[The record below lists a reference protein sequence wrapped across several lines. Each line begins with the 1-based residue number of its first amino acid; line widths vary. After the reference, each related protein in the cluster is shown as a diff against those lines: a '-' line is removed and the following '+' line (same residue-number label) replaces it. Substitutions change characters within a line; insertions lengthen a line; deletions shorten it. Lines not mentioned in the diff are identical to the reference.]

1 MIKVGIIGLGTVGA
15 GTYRILKEHHGLI
28 KSKTGLDIKVARA
41 ADIDPNKSITMGLQ
55 KGIFTNDALDIIND
69 EKIDIVIELIGGTT
83 AAYDYIIKSIKNRKG
98 VITANKSLLAQ
109 RGREIFRLA
118 QTYGAPIG
126 FEASVCGGIPVIR
139 AIKEGLIANKITGIM
154 GILNG
159 TSNYIMTKMTE
170 EGKPFAEALKDAQ
183 RLGYAEQDPT
193 FDVEG
198 IDAAH
203 KLCILIGLAFGCC
216 VDMKDIT
223 TRGITRIEPVDI
235 ELAREFGYRI
245 KLLAIAR
252 HDRDGLEARV
262 EPAMIPVAH
271 PISSVADVFNAV
283 YIIGDRVGPNM
294 FYGKGAGS
302 EPTGSA
308 VVSDIVDIARII
320 KSKNAIAGFLG
331 VNLNKRIRIKKS
343 DEVCVPF
350 YLRFTAKDMPGVLS
364 KISGV
369 LAKYM
374 ISISTVIQKGRQ
386 ENGYVPI
393 VMLTHEAIEG
403 DIKKAMAE
411 IDKLPFIKGESIHI
425 RIEEDLG

>member
-369 LAKYM
+369 LARYM